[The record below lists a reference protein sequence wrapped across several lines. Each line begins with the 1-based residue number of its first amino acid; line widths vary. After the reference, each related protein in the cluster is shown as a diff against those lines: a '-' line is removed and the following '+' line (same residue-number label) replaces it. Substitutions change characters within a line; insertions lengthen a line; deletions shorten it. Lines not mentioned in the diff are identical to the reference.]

1 MDKMTKNFKK
11 SLCLFCRKWWRV
23 LLFTAFFLWLFP
35 RSSGLRPIVYSS
47 PLKEPTVGLWVLL
60 FLYLHYLFLIP
71 CYLGKKRYTL
81 YTVIFI
87 VTLLLCGAGE
97 ILFLCD
103 DLREFIYYGYS
114 LEEQHYFLF
123 QDFLFV
129 TMRDAGLL
137 AVFVLLKQLEIVND
151 EYTDLQNEGIRR
163 FRVVKVR
170 DKDNKPLLLSMD
182 DILYCEQ
189 KKNYTHFHTATGEY
203 TALTSLKTISLQF
216 GKECVQISRN
226 TLVMQ
231 HAIEQEGDTFL
242 ILKESAYPDNLKEL
256 MVNERYR
263 KENRRIPRS

>member
-1 MDKMTKNFKK
+1 VP
-11 SLCLFCRKWWRV
+11 V
-23 LLFTAFFLWLFP
+23 LQEMVESVVIYSLFP
-35 RSSGLRPIVYSS
+35 LAFS
-47 PLKEPTVGLWVLL
+47 PLLRTETHCVQLPFEGTDCWSVGSFVPISTLFVPHSLL
-60 FLYLHYLFLIP
+60 SWE
-71 CYLGKKRYTL
+71 KRYTL